1 MSSTPFQF
9 LIILFTLPCFGYTHL
24 MIAYTYKQAD
34 NLQAALQQLFEIVTM
49 LRSPEG
55 CPWDRE
61 QTTKTVATSL
71 MDETY
76 EYLDAIIANDIEGAS
91 EEIGDVMLNV
101 MLLLE
106 IHKEHDDFDIVGS
119 INGVCE
125 KLIRRHPH
133 VFSTQQAEDS
143 TQVLEL
149 WNKIKVE
156 VEGKK
161 ASSDDFFSRV
171 PKSLP
176 PLEMANEIQKKVQ
189 KVGFDWPDMQ
199 GVVDKVKEELD
210 EVIAADSSFERSQA
224 DVELEIGDL
233 LFSVVNLARF
243 LHVSPSV
250 ALHRSNK
257 KVQTRFNEVA
267 RLCKEREITLEKANL
282 GQMDSIWNEVKKTEK
297 P

>member
-1 MSSTPFQF
+1 
-9 LIILFTLPCFGYTHL
+9 
-24 MIAYTYKQAD
+24 MIEYTYKQAED
-34 NLQAALQQLFEIVTM
+34 LQAALQQLFEIVTM

-76 EYLDAIIANDIEGAS
+76 EYLDAINANDTQGAS

-106 IHKEHDDFDIVGS
+106 IHKEHNDFDIVGS

-125 KLIRRHPH
+125 KLVRRHPH
-133 VFSTQQAEDS
+133 VFSTEHAENS
-143 TQVLEL
+143 TQVLDL

-161 ASSDDFFSRV
+161 ASTDDFFSRV

-176 PLEMANEIQKKVQ
+176 PLEMANEIQKKIQ
-189 KVGFDWPDMQ
+189 KVGFDWPGIQ
-199 GVVDKVKEELD
+199 GVVDKVKEELQ
-210 EVIAADSSFERSQA
+210 EVVEANSSLDRCQA

-233 LFSVVNLARF
+233 LFSVVNLARY
-243 LHVSPSV
+243 LHISPSV
-250 ALHRSNK
+250 ALHRSNR
-257 KVQTRFNEVA
+257 KVQKRFNEVA
-267 RLCKEREITLEKANL
+267 RLCKAREITLSGENL
-282 GQMDSIWNEVKKTEK
+282 AQMDGIWDEVKKTEK
-297 P
+297 L

>member
-1 MSSTPFQF
+1 MIEYTFEKTD
-9 LIILFTLPCFGYTHL
+9 TL
-24 MIAYTYKQAD
+24 QD
-34 NLQAALQQLFEIVTM
+34 ALQQLSKIVAL

-61 QTTKTVATSL
+61 QTNKTVAISL

-76 EYLDAIIANDIEGAS
+76 EYIDALLTNDLEGAS

-101 MLLLE
+101 MMLLQ
-106 IHKEHDDFDIVGS
+106 IHKEHNDFDIVDS

-133 VFSTQQAEDS
+133 VFSTEQVKDS
-143 TQVLEL
+143 RQVLDL

-161 ASSDDFFSRV
+161 ASSEDFFSRV

-176 PLEMANEIQKKVQ
+176 PLEMANEIQKKIQ
-189 KVGFDWPDMQ
+189 KVGFDWPEKQ
-199 GVVDKVKEELD
+199 GVIDKIQEELG
-210 EVIAADSSFERSQA
+210 EVIEADSASNRCQS

-233 LFSVVNLARF
+233 LFSVVNYARY
-243 LHVSPSV
+243 LHISPSV
-250 ALHRSNK
+250 ALHRSNEK
-257 KVQTRFNEVA
+257 MQRRFNA
-267 RLCKEREITLEKANL
+267 LSTLCKEREIALNKDNFRI
-282 GQMDSIWNEVKKTEK
+282 MDSLWDEIKATENQ
-297 P
+297 